1 MKRVLIVYATRYGST
16 GTVSEWIQGRL
27 LLEGITADIALAD
40 ESTDM
45 SSYEMILFG
54 SGIYGHKFLP
64 AVENLIK
71 ENQTLLKDKITGIF
85 GVAMRT
91 ETFFKGGRAYGG
103 AVMLEKYGAM
113 LGSRCLIGKIL
124 GGEMIFE
131 KLSDADRSGLEKFY
145 ESIRLSETD
154 KAQRKTP
161 RTLLNKKQCWDFAE
175 EIISILS

>member
-1 MKRVLIVYATRYGST
+1 MKKALIVYATRYGSAR
-16 GTVSEWIQGRL
+16 TVSEWICERL
-27 LLEGITADIALAD
+27 ILGGITAETAPANENI
-40 ESTDM
+40 DM
-45 SSYEMILFG
+45 SSYDIILFG

-64 AVENLIK
+64 AAENLIK
-71 ENQTLLKDKITGIF
+71 ENQTELKDKTTGIF

-103 AVMLEKYGAM
+103 AVMLEKYGAI
-113 LGSRCLIGKIL
+113 LGGRCVIGKIL

-131 KLSDADRSGLEKFY
+131 KLSEADKAGLEKFY
-145 ESIRLSETD
+145 DSIRLSETD
-154 KAQRKTP
+154 KTQRRTP